1 MVKQESEEAVVKKD
15 KVGNALKDSF
25 LVILGC
31 ALVAFSDVAFI
42 IPCNIVNG
50 GVDSVAVIIN
60 YFAIKNGWINLS
72 DVVVAVLQVALWLL
86 GLWLLGKK
94 FSLYTLLGSIAFPLL
109 FSLMLRT
116 HLDQIIHIDTLFGPD
131 NRNIDGSLNLAV
143 LMLGGIFGGAI
154 AGIGVALTF
163 MGNGSMGGF
172 DVISFIIA
180 KYTDMKQDLSGFFL
194 DSGMIV
200 VGFFCLQSWQLAL
213 VGILSAFCNALG
225 VQFIFVYANSYI
237 IVDIISSKNKEIQ
250 SFIQN
255 EMGHGTTLVKTK
267 GGFSG
272 EERDMV
278 RVVIYQVEMSEL
290 RSYIATV
297 DPKAFVS
304 FVTAKTIH
312 GNGFDPLTLSAT
324 TKRRL
329 LERYGIKK
337 PTIPTV
343 TPTSGPTIVSGSP
356 TTETPKNDK

>member
-1 MVKQESEEAVVKKD
+1 MVKQESEEAELKKD
-15 KVGNALKDSF
+15 KIGNVCKDSF

-42 IPCNIVNG
+42 VPCNIVNG
-50 GVDSVAVIIN
+50 GVDSIAVLTN

-72 DVVVAVLQVALWLL
+72 DVVVAALQVTLWLL

-116 HLDQIIHIDTLFGPD
+116 HLDQLIHIDTLFGPD
-131 NRNIDGSLNLAV
+131 NRNIDGTLNLAV
-143 LMLGGIFGGAI
+143 LMLAGIFGGAI
-154 AGIGVALTF
+154 SGIGVALTYL
-163 MGNGSMGGF
+163 GNGSMGGF
-172 DVISFIIA
+172 DVISFLIA
-180 KYTDMKQDLSGFFL
+180 KYTEMKQDLSGFFL
-194 DSGMIV
+194 DSGMII

-225 VQFIFVYANSYI
+225 IQFVFVYVNSYI
-237 IVDIISSKNKEIQ
+237 IVDIISAKNKDIQ
-250 SFIQN
+250 QFIQK
-255 EMGHGTTLVKTK
+255 EMGHGTTLVRTK

-278 RVVIYQVEMSEL
+278 RVVIYQLEMSEL
-290 RSYIATV
+290 KSYIATV

-337 PTIPTV
+337 PTIPCV
-343 TPTSGPTIVSGSP
+343 TPTSETTIISGSKA
-356 TTETPKNDK
+356 TENPKNDK